1 MPPTTSCQPTAD
13 SRQKVTVVGY
23 SPREKTTVKLLRTL
37 KTDFSLIFA
46 CLVAMAVIIMSEMAF
61 HASEQAR
68 GDVLVERKLRISI
81 NAVQKNMLD
90 LETGQRGYLL
100 TGDARY
106 LEPYKAALKEFNK
119 NLEGLRESL
128 KQHPDQMQTFYLLS
142 TALAK
147 KLAECAITI
156 ELRRVGSDNSWKDIV
171 LTDLG
176 KNDMDA
182 ARGHIQLL
190 VAASSKRLADYDK
203 VIVQT
208 ADIARRGIALLAAL
222 GLSAFFFYLK
232 TVQRLRRTEAA
243 QQTALKQERDKLE
256 NLVAQRT
263 ESLNDLATH
272 LQDVRENERSHLARE
287 LHDELGALLTAAKLN
302 VMRVKSRLD
311 PGAAELQE
319 RIQELTQILNDGIAL
334 KRRIVENLRP
344 TSLDQLGLCAALE
357 MLCTDTAA
365 NLGIAMHH
373 NLQPVPLSKEAELTV
388 YRLVQEALT
397 NISKYAQARVVNVS
411 LAGAG
416 GRPNGM
422 ATVSVQDDGRGFN
435 LATVR
440 AAQHGLLGMRVR
452 VESHAGILMIDSAPG
467 GGTRITA
474 QLPTAG
480 LPMPRHD

>member
-1 MPPTTSCQPTAD
+1 M
-13 SRQKVTVVGY
+13 
-23 SPREKTTVKLLRTL
+23 KLLRTL

-334 KRRIVENLRP
+334 KRRVIEDLRP
-344 TSLDQLGLCAALE
+344 SSLSNLGLAPSLEILGREFAQRAGISVTTDLDDPVTLDDAAQL
-357 MLCTDTAA
+357 TA
-365 NLGIAMHH
+365 
-373 NLQPVPLSKEAELTV
+373 

-397 NISKYAQARVVNVS
+397 NVGKYAQAVHVDISLQNMTDHITIAVTDDGVGFDESAIAHNAHGLQGMRHRVQ
-411 LAGAG
+411 AAG
-416 GRPNGM
+416 GQLSVSSSPGHGTRVSAAIPLQTPVRAKSPGLACEAVKVQPRQLPSNGVAK
-422 ATVSVQDDGRGFN
+422 ATVV
-435 LATVR
+435 T
-440 AAQHGLLGMRVR
+440 
-452 VESHAGILMIDSAPG
+452 PK
-467 GGTRITA
+467 
-474 QLPTAG
+474 
-480 LPMPRHD
+480 